1 MRRQETSIPTNC
13 VNMSARTSRYDPRE
27 PNMVLRQDRE
37 TVRLIALT
45 SCEIGTAM
53 CLVIDLNACDVFV
66 TTRITTPVVIIA
78 KIEKAVR
85 SWDQVGILTD
95 AKNSRTGR
103 RNSIST
109 PPSSTSVMGD
119 DDGAA
124 LSEIAASSDLSS
136 DFAWSTYGKHGKASD
151 WNDMRAVIDRVQSRT
166 RLTSLV
172 VSRADNRKI
181 FAQYCGHARTG
192 LAVELSTDPA
202 SNLVAAK
209 GTVCVDGHRLGN
221 ATRPHSANDRELHTP
236 VVTIESFFEWLVR
249 GHLLVGTEL
258 RPRWRI
264 PTRRHPRSTPLFGRP
279 RRQACGNSGPPQ
291 DHLHL
296 AEISSCH

>member
-1 MRRQETSIPTNC
+1 
-13 VNMSARTSRYDPRE
+13 
-27 PNMVLRQDRE
+27 MVLRQDRE
-37 TVRLIALT
+37 TVRLIAVM
-45 SCEIGTAM
+45 SCEIGIPM

-66 TTRITTPVVIIA
+66 TTRITKPVVIIA

-85 SWDQVGILTD
+85 GWDRVSVVMG
-95 AKNSRTGR
+95 AKNSWTGR
-103 RNSIST
+103 SNFIST

-166 RLTSLV
+166 RLTFLV

-221 ATRPHSANDRELHTP
+221 ATQPHSGSYGELHAP
-236 VVTIESFFEWLVR
+236 VVTNEPFSSRGSFDR
-249 GHLLVGTEL
+249 NG
-258 RPRWRI
+258 
-264 PTRRHPRSTPLFGRP
+264 
-279 RRQACGNSGPPQ
+279 
-291 DHLHL
+291 
-296 AEISSCH
+296 